1 MVALLVI
8 SSLLAA
14 GAIAAVVLLRSE
26 VKRLDTEWR
35 ATHTSSMQALEQA
48 STELNLV
55 GVQRML
61 EATEI
66 LEVASEQLA
75 ARDKTIKELYGVIE
89 NYALIH
95 AATRKSDD
103 EAALDEIVAAAA
115 DAERK
120 YTELSA
126 KYTEVSLQRDYLY
139 KKLEGEKK

>member
-1 MVALLVI
+1 
-8 SSLLAA
+8 
-14 GAIAAVVLLRSE
+14 
-26 VKRLDTEWR
+26 
-35 ATHTSSMQALEQA
+35 
-48 STELNLV
+48 
-55 GVQRML
+55 ML